1 MFQRLQ
7 KPLRII
13 NTYCQSLQN
22 KNAEFLSPIGNC
34 KPYIIIGTESWLN
47 NNIFDVEYFP
57 DNFNVYRNYDFGLV
71 KIVAQASQTM
81 TAAIHNLERKISI
94 FNEADWN
101 QFREYMKNVKIDLE
115 NAYEQSNANDL

>member
-22 KNAEFLSPIGNC
+22 KNAEFFSPIGNC

-57 DNFNVYRNYDFGLV
+57 DNFIVYRNYDFGLV